1 MPIDSSIVSVL
12 PNLSV
17 GVASIAALVFVTVR
31 FLQKLDSREAEMRAL
46 EKEVRTSIME
56 QLGKNSSIMQRVID
70 RLDVKTAV

>member
-1 MPIDSSIVSVL
+1 MPVDSSIISAL

-31 FLQKLDSREAEMRAL
+31 FLQKLDARELEMRLL

-56 QLGKNSSIMQRVID
+56 QLGKNSAIMQRVID
-70 RLDVKTAV
+70 KLDVK